1 MRIGLNLL
9 YLIPGRVGGTER
21 YALSLLR
28 AMARLDT
35 VASFHIFVS
44 SDAADVALPTQP
56 NFHRV
61 VCRFP
66 ARHRS
71 LRYVWEQVLLPL
83 QLRRRGID
91 LVHSLGYVGP
101 LNSSCPRVVTIHDT
115 NYLALRDLMSPAKRY
130 LVPFFVRESARRS
143 DHVITDSNFAA
154 AQIRADTGIEGGKI
168 SVIHLGGREQAA
180 GPAEL
185 RWSEIAER
193 YPIQKPYIVA
203 FSSPFAHKNVP
214 RLVDAFSRLSAR
226 LPHSLVLIGHVAERD
241 ALERAILKASLG
253 GRVVPAGYVPDAHV
267 AALLQNAEL
276 FVFPSLY
283 EGFGLPLLEAQE
295 LGVPVA
301 CSNTTSLPE
310 VAGDSAF
317 FFDPTSV
324 EEMTEAISR
333 CLTDP
338 ELRGEL
344 VRKGSVNVRRFAWAE
359 TARKTLA
366 LYRRVIGEPAPP
378 SPED

>member
-21 YALSLLR
+21 YAISLLR

-35 VASFHIFVS
+35 VASFYVFVS
-44 SDAADVALPTQP
+44 SDAAEVDLPRQP

-66 ARHRS
+66 AQYRS
-71 LRYVWEQVLLPL
+71 LRYLWEQVLLPF

-101 LNSSCPRVVTIHDT
+101 LWSSCRRVVTICDT
-115 NYLALRDLMSPAKRY
+115 NYLALRDLLRAAKRH
-130 LVPFFVRESARRS
+130 LVPFFVR
-143 DHVITDSNFAA
+143 DSKFAA
-154 AQIRADTGIEGGKI
+154 GQIQADTGIEPRKI
-168 SVIHLGGREQAA
+168 TVTYLGGREEEA

-185 RWSEIAER
+185 RWSEIAEG
-193 YPIQKPYIVA
+193 YQIQKPYVVA
-203 FSSPFAHKNVP
+203 FSSPFAHKNIP
-214 RLVDAFSRLSAR
+214 RLIDAFSRLPAV
-226 LPHSLVLIGHVAERD
+226 LPHWLVLIGHVADRRS
-241 ALERAILKASLG
+241 LEQAVRKAGLG
-253 GRVVPAGYVPDAHV
+253 ERVVLAGYVPDAHV
-267 AALLQNAEL
+267 APLLKNAEL
-276 FVFPSLY
+276 LVFPTLY

-301 CSNTTSLPE
+301 CSRTASLPE
-310 VAGDSAF
+310 IAGDSAL

-338 ELRGEL
+338 VLRREL
-344 VRKGSVNVRRFAWAE
+344 VRKGSTNVRRFTWVE
-359 TARKTLA
+359 TARQTLA
-366 LYRRVIGEPAPP
+366 VYRRVLDEPEPAPV
-378 SPED
+378 SQEE